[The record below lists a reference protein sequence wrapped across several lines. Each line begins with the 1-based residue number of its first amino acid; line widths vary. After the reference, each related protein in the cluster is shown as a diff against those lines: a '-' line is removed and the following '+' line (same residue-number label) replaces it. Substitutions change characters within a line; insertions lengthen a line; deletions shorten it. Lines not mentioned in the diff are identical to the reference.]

1 MRHVLLDVAFSRP
14 PPPLSGGMPDG
25 TSVACMI
32 ACAGTPAGVMPAKRG
47 TCPRTVDLS
56 PIAATADMHLLT
68 AVRAHVQSVRFDGL
82 HGAAHPGKHWTTPC
96 REGIKARRPCPCGT
110 RRKKKARGSAKNLSG
125 PSLFGQPGHNGAG
138 AAPVSRAAQLT
149 TPSIIHAAPALRFAV
164 AHPPRPHAPKD
175 CPARAATGSTAGCR
189 KSQRITRIYVA
200 VNSCPTNMSSDNAS
214 SAWNKSTATPCWMM
228 SFNFSRCSFM
238 CVSPSRQ
245 RRLLAAST
253 IRASACVLVFGD
265 SYRTYSNRITP
276 PLIRIFPLRESMS
289 SSVSRPLRTFLP
301 NR

>member
-1 MRHVLLDVAFSRP
+1 MISSPSITVVMLMRHVLLDVAFSRP

-110 RRKKKARGSAKNLSG
+110 RRKKKARGSAKKWKDAEKKIQELVSE
-125 PSLFGQPGHNGAG
+125 LFG
-138 AAPVSRAAQLT
+138 T
-149 TPSIIHAAPALRFAV
+149 HA
-164 AHPPRPHAPKD
+164 
-175 CPARAATGSTAGCR
+175 
-189 KSQRITRIYVA
+189 
-200 VNSCPTNMSSDNAS
+200 
-214 SAWNKSTATPCWMM
+214 
-228 SFNFSRCSFM
+228 
-238 CVSPSRQ
+238 
-245 RRLLAAST
+245 
-253 IRASACVLVFGD
+253 
-265 SYRTYSNRITP
+265 
-276 PLIRIFPLRESMS
+276 
-289 SSVSRPLRTFLP
+289 
-301 NR
+301 